1 MGDIDVSGTRTI
13 SEQPYSG
20 VLFKSQNASTWT
32 ADQYEDLK
40 FTIYRASFTQPTGTV
55 ILNNA
60 ELGRGNRGIHQ
71 LIENPIQTIKPSQQ
85 LLMPSG
91 NNYNFTVGARIVQQP
106 SGAAGTIKEYDA
118 VSDPEKMTLTDISGI
133 FSAGFLDT
141 NGDPFQGLTSSQ
153 STATIVL
160 SAIFNGVFE
169 VGDQV
174 TGSTS
179 GAVGTCTSYDSGTS
193 TLILNFITKAFDT
206 SDTLNEPG
214 GTSATIT
221 SINYA
226 GDSYTAYP
234 TQAPS
239 FPSDDKEV
247 LIYHR
252 NHGMH
257 QRTNNVEL
265 MGIVSEVPD
274 TTLTTTLAQSSTSI
288 QVQDASQFHNI
299 IGGAA
304 IGNLNPGYLKIGD
317 EIITYSSISSNGQ
330 VITVATSG
338 RGSNGTADVEHP
350 SGTVVECYNLDGI
363 PLTEINKVHSSIEC
377 PWIDTYMLAVDH
389 VASNGIR
396 GGGAE
401 VWGTQNVQFE
411 CLTPT
416 VSTMQIPETEIIA
429 RVNTTTATSVGDGGG
444 EGGSSPR
451 DQSSFIN
458 NGTYYDVVL
467 NEENSFTS
475 PQMIA
480 SKVNEQNKLDGNKSL
495 TMAITLSTEKETVS
509 PCIDLDR
516 MSLIT
521 TTNRVNIWPGGPSP
535 YGQQGDIDRTQDVST
550 LPTGDQNDAVYI
562 TRLARLGSE
571 ARAIKVDFQITRHP
585 QTEVRIYYR
594 AFKTGDNADPNNV
607 GWSPI
612 GDPITTLNQDYDTS
626 PTDEYLWKD
635 YAYEKKGLSFNAFQ
649 LKIVMR
655 SKNQA
660 RVPLIADL
668 RAIALA
674 T

>member
-1 MGDIDVSGTRTI
+1 
-13 SEQPYSG
+13 
-20 VLFKSQNASTWT
+20 
-32 ADQYEDLK
+32 
-40 FTIYRASFTQPTGTV
+40 
-55 ILNNA
+55 
-60 ELGRGNRGIHQ
+60 
-71 LIENPIQTIKPSQQ
+71 
-85 LLMPSG
+85 
-91 NNYNFTVGARIVQQP
+91 
-106 SGAAGTIKEYDA
+106 
-118 VSDPEKMTLTDISGI
+118 MTLTDISGI

-179 GAVGTCTSYDSGTS
+179 GAVGTVTSYDAGTS
-193 TLILNFITKAFDT
+193 TLILNFITKAFDS

-239 FPSDDKEV
+239 FPSDDKEI

-257 QRTNNVEL
+257 QRTNNVEI
-265 MGIVSEVPD
+265 MGVVSEVPQ
-274 TTLTTTLAQSSTSI
+274 TTLTTTLAQSATSI
-288 QVQDASQFHNI
+288 QVQDASQFHDI

-317 EIITYSSISSNGQ
+317 EIITYSAISSNGQ

-363 PLTEINKVHSSIEC
+363 PLVEINKVHSSIEC
-377 PWIDTYMLAVDH
+377 PWIDTYMLQVDH

-416 VSTMQIPETEIIA
+416 VSTMQLPETEIIA

-495 TMAITLSTEKETVS
+495 TMAITLSTEKEALS
-509 PCIDLDR
+509 PAIDLDR

-521 TTNRVNIWPGGPSP
+521 TTNRVNMWPGGPSP
-535 YGQQGDIDRTQDVST
+535 YGQQGQIDRTQDVST

-649 LKIVMR
+649 LKIVLR

>member
-1 MGDIDVSGTRTI
+1 M
-13 SEQPYSG
+13 
-20 VLFKSQNASTWT
+20 
-32 ADQYEDLK
+32 
-40 FTIYRASFTQPTGTV
+40 
-55 ILNNA
+55 
-60 ELGRGNRGIHQ
+60 Q
-71 LIENPIQTIKPSQQ
+71 L
-85 LLMPSG
+85 
-91 NNYNFTVGARIVQQP
+91 
-106 SGAAGTIKEYDA
+106 
-118 VSDPEKMTLTDISGI
+118 
-133 FSAGFLDT
+133 
-141 NGDPFQGLTSSQ
+141 
-153 STATIVL
+153 
-160 SAIFNGVFE
+160 
-169 VGDQV
+169 
-174 TGSTS
+174 
-179 GAVGTCTSYDSGTS
+179 
-193 TLILNFITKAFDT
+193 
-206 SDTLNEPG
+206 
-214 GTSATIT
+214 
-221 SINYA
+221 
-226 GDSYTAYP
+226 
-234 TQAPS
+234 
-239 FPSDDKEV
+239 
-247 LIYHR
+247 
-252 NHGMH
+252 
-257 QRTNNVEL
+257 
-265 MGIVSEVPD
+265 
-274 TTLTTTLAQSSTSI
+274 
-288 QVQDASQFHNI
+288 
-299 IGGAA
+299 
-304 IGNLNPGYLKIGD
+304 
-317 EIITYSSISSNGQ
+317 
-330 VITVATSG
+330 
-338 RGSNGTADVEHP
+338 
-350 SGTVVECYNLDGI
+350 
-363 PLTEINKVHSSIEC
+363 
-377 PWIDTYMLAVDH
+377 
-389 VASNGIR
+389 
-396 GGGAE
+396 
-401 VWGTQNVQFE
+401 
-411 CLTPT
+411 
-416 VSTMQIPETEIIA
+416 PETEIIA

-495 TMAITLSTEKETVS
+495 TMAITLSTEKEALS
-509 PCIDLDR
+509 PAIDLDR

-521 TTNRVNIWPGGPSP
+521 TTNRVNTWPGGPSP
-535 YGQQGDIDRTQDVST
+535 YGQQGQIDRTQDVST

>member
-1 MGDIDVSGTRTI
+1 
-13 SEQPYSG
+13 
-20 VLFKSQNASTWT
+20 
-32 ADQYEDLK
+32 
-40 FTIYRASFTQPTGTV
+40 
-55 ILNNA
+55 
-60 ELGRGNRGIHQ
+60 
-71 LIENPIQTIKPSQQ
+71 
-85 LLMPSG
+85 
-91 NNYNFTVGARIVQQP
+91 
-106 SGAAGTIKEYDA
+106 
-118 VSDPEKMTLTDISGI
+118 
-133 FSAGFLDT
+133 
-141 NGDPFQGLTSSQ
+141 
-153 STATIVL
+153 
-160 SAIFNGVFE
+160 
-169 VGDQV
+169 
-174 TGSTS
+174 
-179 GAVGTCTSYDSGTS
+179 
-193 TLILNFITKAFDT
+193 
-206 SDTLNEPG
+206 
-214 GTSATIT
+214 
-221 SINYA
+221 
-226 GDSYTAYP
+226 
-234 TQAPS
+234 
-239 FPSDDKEV
+239 
-247 LIYHR
+247 
-252 NHGMH
+252 
-257 QRTNNVEL
+257 
-265 MGIVSEVPD
+265 
-274 TTLTTTLAQSSTSI
+274 
-288 QVQDASQFHNI
+288 
-299 IGGAA
+299 
-304 IGNLNPGYLKIGD
+304 
-317 EIITYSSISSNGQ
+317 
-330 VITVATSG
+330 
-338 RGSNGTADVEHP
+338 
-350 SGTVVECYNLDGI
+350 
-363 PLTEINKVHSSIEC
+363 
-377 PWIDTYMLAVDH
+377 MLQVDH

-416 VSTMQIPETEIIA
+416 VSTMQLPETEIIA

-495 TMAITLSTEKETVS
+495 TMAITLSTEKEALS
-509 PCIDLDR
+509 PAIDLDR

-521 TTNRVNIWPGGPSP
+521 TTNRVNTWPGGPSP

>member
-1 MGDIDVSGTRTI
+1 MGV
-13 SEQPYSG
+13 
-20 VLFKSQNASTWT
+20 
-32 ADQYEDLK
+32 
-40 FTIYRASFTQPTGTV
+40 
-55 ILNNA
+55 
-60 ELGRGNRGIHQ
+60 
-71 LIENPIQTIKPSQQ
+71 
-85 LLMPSG
+85 
-91 NNYNFTVGARIVQQP
+91 
-106 SGAAGTIKEYDA
+106 
-118 VSDPEKMTLTDISGI
+118 
-133 FSAGFLDT
+133 
-141 NGDPFQGLTSSQ
+141 
-153 STATIVL
+153 
-160 SAIFNGVFE
+160 
-169 VGDQV
+169 
-174 TGSTS
+174 
-179 GAVGTCTSYDSGTS
+179 
-193 TLILNFITKAFDT
+193 
-206 SDTLNEPG
+206 
-214 GTSATIT
+214 
-221 SINYA
+221 
-226 GDSYTAYP
+226 
-234 TQAPS
+234 
-239 FPSDDKEV
+239 
-247 LIYHR
+247 
-252 NHGMH
+252 
-257 QRTNNVEL
+257 
-265 MGIVSEVPD
+265 VSEVPD
-274 TTLTTTLAQSSTSI
+274 TTLTTTLAQSATSI
-288 QVQDASQFHNI
+288 QVQDASQFHDI

-317 EIITYSSISSNGQ
+317 EIIQYSSISSNGQ

-363 PLTEINKVHSSIEC
+363 PLVEINKVHSGIEC

-416 VSTMQIPETEIIA
+416 VSTMQLPETEIIA

-495 TMAITLSTEKETVS
+495 TMAITLSTEKEALS
-509 PCIDLDR
+509 PAIDLDR

-521 TTNRVNIWPGGPSP
+521 TTNRVNTWPGGPSP